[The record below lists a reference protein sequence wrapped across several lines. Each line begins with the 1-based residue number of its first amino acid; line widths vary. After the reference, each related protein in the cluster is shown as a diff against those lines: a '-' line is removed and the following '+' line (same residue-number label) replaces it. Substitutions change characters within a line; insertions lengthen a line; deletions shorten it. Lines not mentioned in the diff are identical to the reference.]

1 MDTELFNRA
10 LGLVEPWIISGYDI
24 DEDNERITFF
34 VKPEE
39 NSLLTCPHCENS
51 GVACNDYKFFEFDY
65 LNFFKYKC
73 SISVKV
79 PLIRCSEHGEVCPDF
94 YTTPNKYTTFRPF
107 PSVLTNVSLQ

>member
-1 MDTELFNRA
+1 MNTELFNRA

-51 GVACNDYKFFEFDY
+51 YVARNDYKFFDFDY
-65 LNFFKYKC
+65 LNFLKYKC
-73 SISVKV
+73 YLEVKV
-79 PLIRCSEHGEVCPDF
+79 PLVQCTEHGEELAYFCMKPNEHTIFCPI
-94 YTTPNKYTTFRPF
+94 
-107 PSVLTNVSLQ
+107 SSECIG

>member
-1 MDTELFNRA
+1 MNTELFNRA

-51 GVACNDYKFFEFDY
+51 YVTRNDYKFFDFDY

-79 PLIRCSEHGEVCPDF
+79 PLIRCSEHGP
-94 YTTPNKYTTFRPF
+94 R
-107 PSVLTNVSLQ
+107 SVGFSGGTSVWRCSEFALPLEKTDE